1 MQSAEHPHRR
11 FGMFSWQGAC
21 RMSDGAPVSAHFS
34 RRTSHPSP
42 TRPGYSSVVR
52 HAAANRSLPSCLSV
66 ILSNS
71 AHGCPHALLM
81 NNRNWDQSGIGG
93 ESKQWPMFFPLL
105 TPPVNHRW
113 LTIWRIR
120 LDALSYSSQQNLA
133 DTDCPLATLAFTT
146 SVRLMR
152 SIIRPARWP
161 KLPQLLARITVSLD
175 HRLLESF
182 MTLACPFPRGDWP
195 AP

>member
-1 MQSAEHPHRR
+1 
-11 FGMFSWQGAC
+11 MFSWQGAC

-34 RRTSHPSP
+34 HRTSHPSP
-42 TRPGYSSVVR
+42 TRPGCSSVVR

-81 NNRNWDQSGIGG
+81 NNRNWDQSRIGG
-93 ESKQWPMFFPLL
+93 ANKQWPNFPPLL

-113 LTIWRIR
+113 LTVWRIR
-120 LDALSYSSQQNLA
+120 LDALSYSSQQVQRPPQNTHRRYLENLA
-133 DTDCPLATLAFTT
+133 DTDCPLATLTFTT

-161 KLPQLLARITVSLD
+161 KLPQLLARITVSL
-175 HRLLESF
+175 S
-182 MTLACPFPRGDWP
+182 PS
-195 AP
+195 